1 MLEISS
7 MISKA
12 YKLAI
17 LSLFAMI
24 SLFVYSSNDVVS
36 ANSVESNMNNVEY
49 VNNEVSNVIQKN
61 IRVIKHMDGTVEVY
75 IKNKDEV
82 ANKLAENGYSY
93 TQVDTVLAQINNYFE
108 ENKDE
113 FVPSYSVLRK
123 GSGTCSKALQ
133 FIGYVHSGAYAAAGA
148 LLGITGPAVVI
159 APILIGL
166 VYQAGSL
173 FC

>member
-1 MLEISS
+1 
-7 MISKA
+7 
-12 YKLAI
+12 
-17 LSLFAMI
+17 MI

-36 ANSVESNMNNVEY
+36 ANSVESNMNN
-49 VNNEVSNVIQKN
+49 EVSNVIQKN
-61 IRVIKHMDGTVEVY
+61 IQVIKHMDGTVEVY
-75 IKNKDEV
+75 VKNKDEV
-82 ANKLAENGYSY
+82 ANKLVENSYSY

-133 FIGYVHSGAYAAAGA
+133 FIGYIHSGAYAVAGA

>member
-1 MLEISS
+1 
-7 MISKA
+7 
-12 YKLAI
+12 
-17 LSLFAMI
+17 MI

-36 ANSVESNMNNVEY
+36 ANSVESNMNN
-49 VNNEVSNVIQKN
+49 EVSNVIQKN
-61 IRVIKHMDGTVEVY
+61 IQVIKHMNGTVEVY
-75 IKNKDEV
+75 VKNKNEV
-82 ANKLAENGYSY
+82 ANKLVEDGYSY
-93 TQVDTVLAQINNYFE
+93 TQVDTVLVQINNYFE

-133 FIGYVHSGAYAAAGA
+133 FIGYIHSGAYAVAGA

>member
-36 ANSVESNMNNVEY
+36 ANSVESNMDNVEY

-61 IRVIKHMDGTVEVY
+61 IRVIKYMGWD
-75 IKNKDEV
+75 
-82 ANKLAENGYSY
+82 S
-93 TQVDTVLAQINNYFE
+93 
-108 ENKDE
+108 
-113 FVPSYSVLRK
+113 
-123 GSGTCSKALQ
+123 
-133 FIGYVHSGAYAAAGA
+133 
-148 LLGITGPAVVI
+148 
-159 APILIGL
+159 
-166 VYQAGSL
+166 
-173 FC
+173 

>member
-1 MLEISS
+1 MV
-7 MISKA
+7 SKA

-36 ANSVESNMNNVEY
+36 ANSVESNMNN
-49 VNNEVSNVIQKN
+49 EVSNVIQKN
-61 IRVIKHMDGTVEVY
+61 IQVIKHMDGTVEVY
-75 IKNKDEV
+75 VKNKDEV
-82 ANKLAENGYSY
+82 ANKLVENSYSY

-133 FIGYVHSGAYAAAGA
+133 FIGYIHSGAYAVAGA

>member
-1 MLEISS
+1 MV
-7 MISKA
+7 SKA

-24 SLFVYSSNDVVS
+24 SVFVYSSNDVVS
-36 ANSVESNMNNVEY
+36 ANSVESNMNN
-49 VNNEVSNVIQKN
+49 EVSNVIQKN
-61 IRVIKHMDGTVEVY
+61 IQVIKHMDGTVEVY
-75 IKNKDEV
+75 VKNKDEV
-82 ANKLAENGYSY
+82 ANKLVENGYSY

-133 FIGYVHSGAYAAAGA
+133 FIGYIHSGAYAVAGA

>member
-1 MLEISS
+1 MV
-7 MISKA
+7 SKA

-36 ANSVESNMNNVEY
+36 ANSVESNMNN
-49 VNNEVSNVIQKN
+49 EVSNVIQKN
-61 IRVIKHMDGTVEVY
+61 IQVIKHMNGTVEVY
-75 IKNKDEV
+75 VKNKNEV
-82 ANKLAENGYSY
+82 ANKLVENGYSY
-93 TQVDTVLAQINNYFE
+93 TQVDTVLVQINNYFE

-133 FIGYVHSGAYAAAGA
+133 FIGYIHSGAYAVAGA

>member
-1 MLEISS
+1 MV
-7 MISKA
+7 SKA

-36 ANSVESNMNNVEY
+36 ANSVESNMNN
-49 VNNEVSNVIQKN
+49 EVSNVIQKN
-61 IRVIKHMDGTVEVY
+61 IQVIKHMDGTVEVY
-75 IKNKDEV
+75 VKNKDEV
-82 ANKLAENGYSY
+82 ANKLVENGHSY

-133 FIGYVHSGAYAAAGA
+133 FIGYIHSGAYAVAGA

>member
-1 MLEISS
+1 MLFKKIFE
-7 MISKA
+7 
-12 YKLAI
+12 L
-17 LSLFAMI
+17 LSI
-24 SLFVYSSNDVVS
+24 W
-36 ANSVESNMNNVEY
+36 
-49 VNNEVSNVIQKN
+49 
-61 IRVIKHMDGTVEVY
+61 DGTVEVY

-93 TQVDTVLAQINNYFE
+93 TQVDTVLAQINKYFE
-108 ENKDE
+108 GNKDE

>member
-1 MLEISS
+1 MV
-7 MISKA
+7 SKA

-24 SLFVYSSNDVVS
+24 SVFVYSSNDVVS
-36 ANSVESNMNNVEY
+36 ANSVESNMNN
-49 VNNEVSNVIQKN
+49 EVSNVIQKN
-61 IRVIKHMDGTVEVY
+61 IQVIKHMDGTVEVY
-75 IKNKDEV
+75 VKNKDEV
-82 ANKLAENGYSY
+82 ANKLVENGYSY

-123 GSGTCSKALQ
+123 GSGTCSKASQ
-133 FIGYVHSGAYAAAGA
+133 FIGYIHSGAYAVAGA

>member
-1 MLEISS
+1 
-7 MISKA
+7 
-12 YKLAI
+12 
-17 LSLFAMI
+17 MI

-36 ANSVESNMNNVEY
+36 ANSVESNMNN
-49 VNNEVSNVIQKN
+49 EVSNVIQKN
-61 IRVIKHMDGTVEVY
+61 IQVIKHMNGTVEVY
-75 IKNKDEV
+75 VKNKDEV
-82 ANKLAENGYSY
+82 ANKLVENGYSY
-93 TQVDTVLAQINNYFE
+93 TQVDTVLVQINNYFE

-123 GSGTCSKALQ
+123 GSGTCSKTLQ
-133 FIGYVHSGAYAAAGA
+133 FIGYIHSGAYAVAGA

>member
-61 IRVIKHMDGTVEVY
+61 I
-75 IKNKDEV
+75 
-82 ANKLAENGYSY
+82 
-93 TQVDTVLAQINNYFE
+93 
-108 ENKDE
+108 
-113 FVPSYSVLRK
+113 
-123 GSGTCSKALQ
+123 
-133 FIGYVHSGAYAAAGA
+133 
-148 LLGITGPAVVI
+148 
-159 APILIGL
+159 
-166 VYQAGSL
+166 
-173 FC
+173 

>member
-1 MLEISS
+1 
-7 MISKA
+7 
-12 YKLAI
+12 
-17 LSLFAMI
+17 MI

-36 ANSVESNMNNVEY
+36 ANSVESNMNN
-49 VNNEVSNVIQKN
+49 EVSNVIQKN
-61 IRVIKHMDGTVEVY
+61 IQVIKHMNGTVEVY
-75 IKNKDEV
+75 VKNKNEV
-82 ANKLAENGYSY
+82 ANKLVENGYSY
-93 TQVDTVLAQINNYFE
+93 TQVDTVLVQINNYFE

-133 FIGYVHSGAYAAAGA
+133 FIGYIHSGAYAVAGA

>member
-1 MLEISS
+1 MV
-7 MISKA
+7 SKA

-24 SLFVYSSNDVVS
+24 SLFVYSSNDAVS
-36 ANSVESNMNNVEY
+36 ANSVENNMNNVEY

-61 IRVIKHMDGTVEVY
+61 IRVIKHMDGAVEVY

-82 ANKLAENGYSY
+82 AKKLAENGYSY

-113 FVPSYSVLRK
+113 FVSSYSVLRK
-123 GSGTCSKALQ
+123 GSETCAKALQ
-133 FIGYVHSGAYAAAGA
+133 FIGYVHSGAYAVAGA
-148 LLGITGPAVVI
+148 LLGITGPTVVI

>member
-1 MLEISS
+1 
-7 MISKA
+7 
-12 YKLAI
+12 
-17 LSLFAMI
+17 MI

-36 ANSVESNMNNVEY
+36 ANSVESNMNN
-49 VNNEVSNVIQKN
+49 EVSNVIQKN
-61 IRVIKHMDGTVEVY
+61 IQVIKHMDGTVEVY
-75 IKNKDEV
+75 VKNKDEV
-82 ANKLAENGYSY
+82 ANKLVENGYSY

-133 FIGYVHSGAYAAAGA
+133 FIGYIHSGAYAVAGA

>member
-1 MLEISS
+1 MV
-7 MISKA
+7 SKA

-36 ANSVESNMNNVEY
+36 ANSVESNMNN
-49 VNNEVSNVIQKN
+49 EVSNVIQKN
-61 IRVIKHMDGTVEVY
+61 IQVIKHMNGTVEVY
-75 IKNKDEV
+75 VKNKNEV
-82 ANKLAENGYSY
+82 ANKLVEDGYSY
-93 TQVDTVLAQINNYFE
+93 TQVDTVLVQINNYFE

-133 FIGYVHSGAYAAAGA
+133 FIGYIHSGAYAVAGA

>member
-1 MLEISS
+1 M
-7 MISKA
+7 
-12 YKLAI
+12 
-17 LSLFAMI
+17 
-24 SLFVYSSNDVVS
+24 
-36 ANSVESNMNNVEY
+36 
-49 VNNEVSNVIQKN
+49 
-61 IRVIKHMDGTVEVY
+61 
-75 IKNKDEV
+75 
-82 ANKLAENGYSY
+82 
-93 TQVDTVLAQINNYFE
+93 QINNYFE

-133 FIGYVHSGAYAAAGA
+133 FIGYIHSGAYAVAGA

>member
-1 MLEISS
+1 
-7 MISKA
+7 MISV
-12 YKLAI
+12 
-17 LSLFAMI
+17 
-24 SLFVYSSNDVVS
+24 FVYSSNDVVS
-36 ANSVESNMNNVEY
+36 ANSVESNMNN
-49 VNNEVSNVIQKN
+49 EVSNVIQKN
-61 IRVIKHMDGTVEVY
+61 IQVIKHMDGTVEVY
-75 IKNKDEV
+75 VKNKDEV
-82 ANKLAENGYSY
+82 ANKLVENGYSY

-133 FIGYVHSGAYAAAGA
+133 FIGYIHSGAYAVAGA

>member
-1 MLEISS
+1 MV
-7 MISKA
+7 SKA

-36 ANSVESNMNNVEY
+36 ANSVESNMNN
-49 VNNEVSNVIQKN
+49 EVSNVIQKN
-61 IRVIKHMDGTVEVY
+61 IQVIKHMNGTVEVY
-75 IKNKDEV
+75 VKNKDEV
-82 ANKLAENGYSY
+82 ANKLVENGYSY
-93 TQVDTVLAQINNYFE
+93 TQVDTVLVQINNYFE

-123 GSGTCSKALQ
+123 GSGTCSKTLQ
-133 FIGYVHSGAYAAAGA
+133 FIGYIHSGAYAVAGA